1 MRKTIR
7 RKHEALRRAHT
18 VCISVR
24 GVIEATDSGKAT
36 LAKLGASVDQVE
48 SLYTEQQQAL
58 NARRVAAA
66 DCDAARGRIRD
77 LLKAVVDISKVVQ
90 PAEGSAVVMRVP
102 EVGPDELLLADANAI
117 HDAAA
122 VNATAFVAAGL
133 PENVLPNLQTQIEAF
148 KAAKAVIANVRN
160 TFTATT
166 QAARTALKGGDEAN
180 GVIDA
185 ILAHAV
191 NADPKALTRFR
202 AAKRVGPSHAGETP
216 AAQTG
221 AGQPATGQPA
231 AAEPAAHADPVQTTP
246 TQAA

>member
-77 LLKAVVDISKVVQ
+77 LLKAVVDISKVVK
-90 PAEGSAVVMRVP
+90 AGEGSGVVMRVP

-160 TFTATT
+160 TFRATT

-191 NADPKALTRFR
+191 NADPRAVTRVR
-202 AAKRVGPSHAGETP
+202 AAKRGGPSHAGETP

-221 AGQPATGQPA
+221 A
-231 AAEPAAHADPVQTTP
+231 
-246 TQAA
+246 

>member
-7 RKHEALRRAHT
+7 RKHEAQRRAHT
-18 VCISVR
+18 VCLSVR
-24 GVIEATDSGKAT
+24 SVVEATDSGKAA

-48 SLYTEQQQAL
+48 SLYTAQQQAL

-77 LLKAVVDISKVVQ
+77 LLKAVVGVSRVVQ
-90 PAEGSAVVMRVP
+90 LPEGTAVVMRVP

-122 VNATAFVAAGL
+122 ANAAAFVAAGL
-133 PENVLPNLQTQIEAF
+133 PENVLTDLQAQIAAF
-148 KAAKAVIANVRN
+148 KAAKAVIATVRN
-160 TFTATT
+160 TFKATA
-166 QAARTALKGGDEAN
+166 QAARTALQSGDEAN
-180 GVIDA
+180 AVLDA
-185 ILAHAV
+185 ILAHAP
-191 NADPKALTRFR
+191 NADPQALTRFR

-216 AAQTG
+216 AAQPE
-221 AGQPATGQPA
+221 QPATGQPA
-231 AAEPAAHADPVQTTP
+231 AAAPAAHADPVQGTP

>member
-7 RKHEALRRAHT
+7 RKHEAQRRAHT
-18 VCISVR
+18 VCLSVR
-24 GVIEATDSGKAT
+24 SVIEATDGGTAT
-36 LAKLGASVDQVE
+36 LAKLGASVDQVD

-77 LLKAVVDISKVVQ
+77 LLKAVVGVSRVVQ
-90 PAEGSAVVMRVP
+90 LAEGTAVVMRVP

-122 VNATAFVAAGL
+122 ANAAAFVAAGL
-133 PENVLPNLQTQIEAF
+133 PETVLTDLQAQIEAF

-160 TFTATT
+160 TFTATML
-166 QAARTALKGGDEAN
+166 AARTALQSGDEAN
-180 GVIDA
+180 AVLDA
-185 ILAHAV
+185 ILAHAP
-191 NADPKALTRFR
+191 NADPQALTRFR
-202 AAKRVGPSHAGETP
+202 AAKRVGPSHGEAP
-216 AAQTG
+216 AAQPE
-221 AGQPATGQPA
+221 QPATTQPVPA
-231 AAEPAAHADPVQTTP
+231 AP